1 MDKEDRIKIN
11 EEHMKNGV
19 TMIDSENTY
28 ISPNVS
34 IGAGTV
40 IEPGCMIKENCVIGN
55 DCVVGAHTQIENSTI
70 GNGVKIMQSVII
82 DSVIQDESKIGPFA
96 YLRPGSNIGKR
107 VKVGDF
113 VEIKNANIGDKTSI
127 SHLTYVGDADVGR
140 NVNLGC
146 GVVFVNYD
154 GHKKTRTVVED
165 NCFIGCNT
173 NLVSPVTVKTNSYT
187 AAGSTITEDVPE
199 NSLGIARERQT
210 NKANWVIKRGK
221 LRKEKP

>member
-1 MDKEDRIKIN
+1 MNKEDRIKIN
-11 EEHMKNGV
+11 EDHMKNGV
-19 TMIDSENTY
+19 TMIDPENTY
-28 ISPNVS
+28 ICENVS
-34 IGAGTV
+34 IGTGTV
-40 IEPGCMIKENCVIGN
+40 IEPGCMIKENCVIGT
-55 DCVVGAHTQIENSTI
+55 DCVIGMHTQIENSTI

-113 VEIKNANIGDKTSI
+113 VEIKNSNIGDKSSI

-154 GHKKTRTVVED
+154 GQKKFRTVVED

-173 NLVSPVTVKTNSYT
+173 NLVSPVTVKANSYT

-210 NKANWVIKRGK
+210 NKERWVINRGK